1 MLYKAIFNKKLFD
14 FLQFCY
20 CNVCKDLWRDKM
32 ITDVFNIRYNPF
44 SVTSISAF
52 SSVKGGFNSNCKDV
66 YFLRILG
73 SDNNIISDI
82 KKMDEMLKQK
92 MDKRQGIY
100 LRVNALPKLVSIDES
115 TYYLNC
121 YNKWFDSGKNIVE
134 IKSVKN
140 NQRMQTILSNAI
152 RKTSDIFRK
161 CGMANSSIERNF
173 VVKLLF
179 WFDSV
184 TKEFIDN
191 VDKRTSVKIV
201 ADNVVKKQEYL
212 FYYMLTQLGFDVLLI
227 QNTMDIDDKLDNLN
241 LSEKLV
247 IGEYSKIEIPQYVP
261 VHNTEASQ
269 CSENIVQSVS
279 SAEKNI
285 EVQKNNSV
293 SQNRERNIKVNVSP
307 ELNTSSVS
315 TKVVH
320 KRIGNAESIIKTEKS
335 FEELATLAKSV
346 VMISIHNPDGE
357 IIGVGSGIMI
367 GKEGFILTNN
377 HVAKDGVFYS
387 VHIENDNKVYQTDD
401 IIKYNP
407 LLDLALIRVNRIL
420 TPIPVYHG
428 TKPLV
433 RGQKVV
439 AIGSPLGLFNTVSDG
454 IISGFRKK
462 SNEIRMIQFTAP
474 ISSGSS
480 GGAVLNMFGEVI
492 GISTAGIDEGQNLNL
507 AMDYNYINPFIAG
520 FI

>member
-1 MLYKAIFNKKLFD
+1 
-14 FLQFCY
+14 
-20 CNVCKDLWRDKM
+20 M
-32 ITDVFNIRYNPF
+32 ITDGFNIRCNPF
-44 SVTSISAF
+44 SLTSINAF
-52 SSVKGGFNSNCKDV
+52 YAVKGGINGNCKDV
-66 YFLRILG
+66 YFFRALG
-73 SDNNIISDI
+73 SDKNIISDI
-82 KKMDEMLKQK
+82 QKMDEVLTQK
-92 MDKRQGIY
+92 MDKGQEVYFRI
-100 LRVNALPKLVSIDES
+100 NALPKFMSVDSS

-121 YNKWFDSGKNIVE
+121 YNKWIDSGKNIIE
-134 IKSVKN
+134 IKSIKN
-140 NQRMQTILSNAI
+140 NQELQSILSNAI
-152 RKTSDIFRK
+152 KKTSEIFKK
-161 CGMANSSIERNF
+161 CDRVSSSIERNF

-179 WFDSV
+179 WFDSIA
-184 TKEFIDN
+184 KKFIN
-191 VDKRTSVKIV
+191 NTNRRTSVKIV

-212 FYYMLTQLGFDVLLI
+212 FYYMLTQMGFDVLLI
-227 QNTMDIDDKLDNLN
+227 QTAEDIDSRLNNLH
-241 LSEKLV
+241 LSEKFV
-247 IGEYSKIEIPQYVP
+247 IGEYKKTEIPQYVFA
-261 VHNTEASQ
+261 HNKDDL
-269 CSENIVQSVS
+269 CCKENIDQDIYEVNKNIKIQNNNSIPQKREETAEVSVPPKFNIN
-279 SAEKNI
+279 SAE
-285 EVQKNNSV
+285 
-293 SQNRERNIKVNVSP
+293 
-307 ELNTSSVS
+307 
-315 TKVVH
+315 TKVICQ
-320 KRIGNAESIIKTEKS
+320 KSERADNIIKIIKTEKS

-346 VMISIHNPDGE
+346 VMISIHDPDGE

-367 GKEGFILTNN
+367 GEEGFILTNN

-387 VHIENDNKVYQTDD
+387 VHIENDNTVYQTDD

-407 LLDLALIRVNRIL
+407 LLDLALIRINRTL
-420 TPIPVYHG
+420 NPIPVYNG

-462 SNEIRMIQFTAP
+462 SNDIRMIQFTAP

>member
-1 MLYKAIFNKKLFD
+1 
-14 FLQFCY
+14 
-20 CNVCKDLWRDKM
+20 M

-44 SVTSISAF
+44 SVTSINAF
-52 SSVKGGFNSNCKDV
+52 SAVKGGFNGNCKDV
-66 YFLRILG
+66 YFLRALG
-73 SDNNIISDI
+73 SDENIISDVHR
-82 KKMDEMLKQK
+82 MDEILTQK
-92 MDKRQGIY
+92 MDKGQGIY
-100 LRVNALPKLVSIDES
+100 LRINALPKLVSIDDS

-121 YNKWFDSGKNIVE
+121 YNKWIDSGKNVVE

-140 NQRMQTILSNAI
+140 NQKMQTILSNAI
-152 RKTSDIFRK
+152 KKTSDIFSK
-161 CGMANSSIERNF
+161 YGMVNNSIKRNF

-179 WFDSV
+179 WFDSI
-184 TKEFIDN
+184 TKKFIDN

-201 ADNVVKKQEYL
+201 ANNVVKKQEYL

-227 QNTMDIDDKLDNLN
+227 QNVEDIDNKLKSLK
-241 LSEKLV
+241 LSEKFV
-247 IGEYSKIEIPQYVP
+247 IGKYSKTEIPKYIP
-261 VHNTEASQ
+261 VHNIEASQ
-269 CSENIVQSVS
+269 CSANIVQSVS
-279 SAEKNI
+279 GVKKNI

-293 SQNRERNIKVNVSP
+293 SQKREENIKANVSP
-307 ELNTSSVS
+307 KLNTNSVS
-315 TKVVH
+315 TKAVH
-320 KRIGNAESIIKTEKS
+320 KRIENADSIIKTEKS

-346 VMISIHNPDGE
+346 VMISIHNPNGE

-387 VHIENDNKVYQTDD
+387 VHIENDNTVYQTDD

-407 LLDLALIRVNRIL
+407 LLDLALIRINRIL

-462 SNEIRMIQFTAP
+462 SNEVRMIQFTAP

>member
-1 MLYKAIFNKKLFD
+1 MMTDIFD
-14 FLQFCY
+14 
-20 CNVCKDLWRDKM
+20 
-32 ITDVFNIRYNPF
+32 IRYNPF
-44 SVTSISAF
+44 SVTSINAF
-52 SSVKGGFNSNCKDV
+52 SAVTGGFNGNCKDV
-66 YFLRILG
+66 YFLRVLG
-73 SDNNIISDI
+73 SDGNIISDI
-82 KKMDEMLKQK
+82 KKMDKVLTQK
-92 MDKRQGIY
+92 MDKGQGVY
-100 LRVNALPKLVSIDES
+100 LRINALPKLVSIYDS
-115 TYYLNC
+115 TYYLDC
-121 YNKWFDSGKNIVE
+121 YNKWIDSGKKVIE
-134 IKSVKN
+134 IESVKN
-140 NQRMQTILSNAI
+140 NQKMQKLLSNAI
-152 RKTSDIFRK
+152 KKTSDIFSK
-161 CGMANSSIERNF
+161 CGIVSISIERNF
-173 VVKLLF
+173 IVKLLF
-179 WFDSV
+179 WFDNII
-184 TKEFIDN
+184 KKFIDN
-191 VDKRTSVKIV
+191 VDRRTSVKIV
-201 ADNVVKKQEYL
+201 SDNVIKKQEYL

-227 QNTMDIDDKLDNLN
+227 QNIEDIDSQLDSLK
-241 LSEKLV
+241 LSEKFV
-247 IGEYSKIEIPQYVP
+247 IGEYIKTEIPEYVP
-261 VHNTEASQ
+261 AHNTEVSK
-269 CSENIVQSVS
+269 CSANIVQNISDVK
-279 SAEKNI
+279 KNI
-285 EVQKNNSV
+285 EGQQNNNV
-293 SQNRERNIKVNVSP
+293 SQNRERNVKAYILP
-307 ELNTSSVS
+307 ELNTNSVR
-315 TKVVH
+315 TEVAH
-320 KRIGNAESIIKTEKS
+320 KRVENPDNTIKTEKS

-346 VMISIHNPDGE
+346 VMISIHDPDGE

-367 GKEGFILTNN
+367 GKGGFILTNN

-387 VHIENDNKVYQTDD
+387 VHIENDNTVYQTDD

-407 LLDLALIRVNRIL
+407 LLDLALIRINRTL